1 MPTCV
6 TYCRD
11 TALPVGL
18 DLMISRGP
26 FQLLHFHDSI
36 TYFEQIKNKTKQTS
50 KKKPKK
56 QKQNFFQSFFHV
68 SEHFFLTSP
77 EDSPNRPC
85 FL

>member
-26 FQLLHFHDSI
+26 FQLLHFHDSV

-50 KKKPKK
+50 KKN
-56 QKQNFFQSFFHV
+56 QKNKNRTFSSPSFMCLNI
-68 SEHFFLTSP
+68 SS
-77 EDSPNRPC
+77 
-85 FL
+85 